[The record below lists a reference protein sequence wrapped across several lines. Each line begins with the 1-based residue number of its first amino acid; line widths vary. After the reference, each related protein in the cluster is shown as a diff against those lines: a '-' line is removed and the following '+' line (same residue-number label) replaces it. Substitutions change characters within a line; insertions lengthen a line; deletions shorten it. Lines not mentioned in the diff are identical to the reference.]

1 MNVYSLG
8 LRLTGGLGARMDPNV
23 KQNERKPRELRND
36 SGEPRVR
43 RPRRKQPKP
52 YDSGK
57 PDPLSED
64 DVEGDS
70 DVEELYHEA
79 KTNEPPSEKGDVQS
93 DSGSDD
99 TTPEVDEIIKERQP
113 YSGFMEKMDEL
124 EVNITNLRTDNTS
137 LKSGVES
144 LQTKCTNYENT
155 IQEERAFHEHEARR
169 LRAHRED
176 YMKSLAVIQ
185 RKLLWDYYATK
196 YPEDGIRLK
205 ECHRNGEWLPND
217 EIVDELLHDFVTL
230 GTRNAE
236 LLSRNAE
243 LLAGNEKLHSNLDTL
258 QKSALNN
265 VERFQPTQDD
275 ELGEHFD
282 GLASAIKVLTREIPT
297 SIDPDT
303 LAELFGEWTL
313 LRGVSKSFWRTKLH
327 MRCLLEAA
335 IWSLLIDTVFST
347 PFYIIG
353 GNHASVCM
361 QQWMELFAPRE
372 TLEAAS
378 ESGTFHWPAPSPLCE
393 KWRYVTIEQLK
404 SKALGSEGISIDPI
418 IQTSHQDAKLGIE
431 KLLTDHLSRIAPA
444 LKSLKIQ
451 KIIKKAWEL
460 AVEMGAQRCRLQ
472 LVSPGL
478 GEEYVSGES
487 SNLMGISGC
496 ENVIKGRVAFIVN
509 PGLRKWG
516 DGHGANLQHYFDL
529 KPALVYVEE
538 I

>member
-8 LRLTGGLGARMDPNV
+8 LRLTGGFGAGMDPTA
-23 KQNERKPRELRND
+23 KYIERKPRDLRND
-36 SGEPRVR
+36 SGDPRSR
-43 RPRRKQPKP
+43 RPRRKHTTPEEA
-52 YDSGK
+52 GK
-57 PDPLSED
+57 SDPLSED
-64 DVEGDS
+64 DGEGDS

-79 KTNEPPSEKGDVQS
+79 KNNGSPAQNEDVDS
-93 DSGSDD
+93 HSGSDGANL
-99 TTPEVDEIIKERQP
+99 EVDEMIKEPQP

-137 LKSGVES
+137 LKSGFES
-144 LQTKCTNYENT
+144 LQARCTDYEKT
-155 IQEERAFHEHEARR
+155 IEEERAFHDHEMKR

-176 YMKSLAVIQ
+176 YMKSLEAIQ
-185 RKLLWDYYATK
+185 KKLIWDYYVKK
-196 YPEDGIRLK
+196 YPGDETRLK
-205 ECHRNGEWLPND
+205 ERHRNGEWLPND
-217 EIVDELLHDFVTL
+217 EIIDELLHDFVIL

-236 LLSRNAE
+236 LLARNDE

-275 ELGEHFD
+275 ELGEQFD

-297 SIDPDT
+297 SIDPET

-313 LRGVSKSFWRTKLH
+313 LQGVSKAFWKTKLH

-335 IWSLLIDTVFST
+335 IWSLLMDTVFST
-347 PFYIIG
+347 PFYIFG

-361 QQWMELFAPRE
+361 QQWMELFAQRD

-404 SKALGSEGISIDPI
+404 IKAIGSDDIPIDPI
-418 IQTSHQDAKLGIE
+418 IQTSHQDAKSGIE
-431 KLLTDHLSRIAPA
+431 KLLTDHLSPIAPA
-444 LKSLKIQ
+444 LKPLKIQ
-451 KIIKKAWEL
+451 KIIKKAWDL
-460 AVEMGAQRCRLQ
+460 AVEMGTQRCRLQ
-472 LVSPGL
+472 LVSPEL
-478 GEEYVSGES
+478 GEEYLSGES

-496 ENVIKGRVAFIVN
+496 ENLRKGRVAFIAN

-516 DGHGANLQHYFDL
+516 DGHGANLENYFDL